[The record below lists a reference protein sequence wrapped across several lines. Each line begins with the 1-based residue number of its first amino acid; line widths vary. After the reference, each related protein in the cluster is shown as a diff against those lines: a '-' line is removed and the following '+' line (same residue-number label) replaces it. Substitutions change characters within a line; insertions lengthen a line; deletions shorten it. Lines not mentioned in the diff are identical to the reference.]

1 MRRIIRTA
9 MIAAT
14 GTATAL
20 TAVAGSTPPTAHATS
35 PAAGAPG
42 PSSTQRGA
50 PAPPAF
56 DLQAHRGGA
65 ALTVENT
72 LAAFRRALDLGVSTL
87 ELDTQ
92 ITEDGYAVVTHDRD
106 PEPRTCTDTA
116 PATPSD
122 PEYPYVPGVRYIKD
136 LTLAQVRTLDCGSTT
151 LAEFPEQQAS
161 PGARMPLLSEVFDL
175 VRQRHADD
183 VAVNVELKVEAAS
196 PTETAPRDQFVDVV
210 TRDVRDA
217 GMLGRVTIQSFD
229 WGALMRVRE
238 VQPDLPVIALTNGQP
253 FLQAGLPGASPWLG
267 GIDID
272 DFGGDVVAA
281 AHSFGADALS
291 PVHGSPADGG
301 VDDPGY
307 VPFTTAAMVRSAHA
321 AGMAVIPWTVDDA
334 ATMQSLIDMGADGL
348 ITNAPDV
355 LRNVLADDGFPL
367 PPAYPDR

>member
-1 MRRIIRTA
+1 MRRIVRAA
-9 MIAAT
+9 MVAAT
-14 GTATAL
+14 GTVTAL
-20 TAVAGSTPPTAHATS
+20 TAVAGCTASTAHVTSHTAPGARSMHGGS
-35 PAAGAPG
+35 PAPV
-42 PSSTQRGA
+42 P
-50 PAPPAF
+50 F
-56 DLQAHRGGA
+56 DLQAHRGGI

-72 LAAFRRALDLGVSTL
+72 LAAFGRALDLGVSTL

-106 PEPRTCTDTA
+106 PDPRKCTDTS
-116 PATPSD
+116 PATPGD

-151 LAEFPEQQAS
+151 LAEFPDQQAS
-161 PGARMPLLSEVFDL
+161 PGARMPLLSEVLDL
-175 VRQRHADD
+175 VKQRDADD
-183 VAVNVELKVEAAS
+183 VVLNVELKVEAAS

-217 GMLGRVTIQSFD
+217 GMLGQVTIESFD
-229 WGALMRVRE
+229 WGALMRVRQ
-238 VQPDLPVIALTNGQP
+238 VQPDLPIVALTNGQP

-272 DFGGDVVAA
+272 DFRGDVVAA

-301 VDDPGY
+301 VDTPGY

-321 AGMAVIPWTVDDA
+321 AGMKVIPWTADDA
-334 ATMQSLIDMGADGL
+334 PTMQSLIDMGVDGI
-348 ITNAPDV
+348 ITNHPDL

-367 PPAYPDR
+367 PPTHPAR